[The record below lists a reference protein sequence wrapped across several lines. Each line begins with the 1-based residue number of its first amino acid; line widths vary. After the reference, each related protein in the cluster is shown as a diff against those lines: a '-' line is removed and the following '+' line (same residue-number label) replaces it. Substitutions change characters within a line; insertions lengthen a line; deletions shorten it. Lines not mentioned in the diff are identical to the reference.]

1 MSYEIV
7 IGDMSIYNTLTP
19 EEKKTIFGKTP
30 FTISGG
36 DIPAIMGVNPYET
49 NVELYRRKKKRK
61 RKDLNEAMER
71 GFDYETA
78 VKLMFKH
85 EYKGI
90 LKQTGFKGMV
100 RNIELPYL
108 TGVPDDILIAVN
120 DIKGED
126 NEILI
131 TADTKLVHE
140 IKSKYL
146 IKKEAGFNNL
156 DENMQNYVNFIHPM
170 YELQM
175 QFYLYL
181 LDLKFGVYTISI
193 VSAPYYTSDRKT
205 VVTSRILER
214 DDIRINYML
223 NEVDDFYQRLI
234 NDREPALKQRT
245 GGLKWVKK

>member
-19 EEKKTIFGKTP
+19 EEKKSIFGKTP

-85 EYKGI
+85 EYKNI

-108 TGVPDDILIAVN
+108 TGVPDDILIAES

-131 TADTKLVHE
+131 TKDTRLVHE
-140 IKSKYL
+140 HIVIKHKLDCSFI
-146 IKKEAGFNNL
+146 IKTPFHSL
-156 DENMQNYVNFIHPM
+156 V
-170 YELQM
+170 
-175 QFYLYL
+175 
-181 LDLKFGVYTISI
+181 
-193 VSAPYYTSDRKT
+193 
-205 VVTSRILER
+205 
-214 DDIRINYML
+214 
-223 NEVDDFYQRLI
+223 
-234 NDREPALKQRT
+234 
-245 GGLKWVKK
+245 